1 MNKDVVKYLFILG
14 IVMGL
19 LALLE
24 ATLNIVAIPG
34 VGDAALFLSISVL
47 FIGIAGL
54 LREYEDKLKD

>member
-1 MNKDVVKYLFILG
+1 
-14 IVMGL
+14 MGL